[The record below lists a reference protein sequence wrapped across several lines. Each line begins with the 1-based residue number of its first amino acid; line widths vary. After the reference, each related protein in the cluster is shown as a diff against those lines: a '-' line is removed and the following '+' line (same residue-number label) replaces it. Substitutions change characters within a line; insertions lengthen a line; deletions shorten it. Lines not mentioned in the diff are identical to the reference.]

1 MAEIWL
7 SREQVQRL
15 MPVICRIGA
24 LLREITEDVF
34 EVTFVKEVGE

>member
-15 MPVICRIGA
+15 LPVICRIGA
-24 LLREITEDVF
+24 LLRDDWGGMTGAGF
-34 EVTFVKEVGE
+34 G